1 MAFYLFLMVLGT
13 SLNIV
18 YNFLPYDGGKC
29 QVFDNG
35 NGDWSWKNEST
46 FFIEDEVKQ
55 LPWCNVSQFD
65 KNLINLKPGLHSIF

>member
-1 MAFYLFLMVLGT
+1 MAFYIFLMVLGT

-29 QVFDNG
+29 QVFNNE

-46 FFIEDEVKQ
+46 FNEDEVKQ
-55 LPWCNVSQFD
+55 LPWCNALQFNT
-65 KNLINLKPGLHSIF
+65 NLINLKLELHSLY